1 MKRRSLISR
10 SENAGHPFRRMLAP
24 AIFVTDMDEDAKPA
38 QKNRWWKKE
47 DTHVFCVSF
56 SAFFVVFYTFI
67 A

>member
-1 MKRRSLISR
+1 
-10 SENAGHPFRRMLAP
+10 MLAP